1 MPELEAIAL
10 AGGMAALVG
19 AIGAWLTIRLARR
32 SVAWAT
38 LVAPLVVVA
47 SLAAGI
53 WVTARAMFLSSH
65 DLALVAWL
73 LVASV
78 PIALACGF
86 FVSRAVR
93 QIDRQAVSA
102 AAEREREQSLA
113 QTRTEMVTW
122 ASHDLKSP
130 LAGIRVMAEALED
143 GVAPDPDAYHQRIR
157 SESDRMAAM
166 VDDLLEMSRLQG
178 APSPGQFERLN
189 LVEIAR
195 DVVAAQVPVASE
207 RDVSFALET
216 PQSVVIEAD
225 SARLKRALTNVVRNA
240 VLYTEPGSNIGV
252 TVSTHA
258 GVGDGTNY
266 ATVGVADECQGLSE
280 EDLSRMFE
288 PGWRGSVARTPGS
301 ASGTGVGLTMARAI
315 AQELGGDVS
324 VHRATTQPGCVVS
337 LALPSVASAH

>member
-1 MPELEAIAL
+1 MPELEALAL
-10 AGGMAALVG
+10 AGGMAAVVGIVG
-19 AIGAWLTIRLARR
+19 AFLTIRLAQR

-38 LVAPLVVVA
+38 LIAPLVVVA

-53 WVTARAMFLSSH
+53 WVTARAMFLSPH

-73 LVASV
+73 LVASI

-86 FVSRAVR
+86 VVSRAVR
-93 QIDRQAVSA
+93 KIDRQVLVA
-102 AAEREREQSLA
+102 AAERDREQSLA
-113 QTRTEMVTW
+113 KTRTQMVTW

-166 VDDLLEMSRLQG
+166 VDDLLEMSRLQE
-178 APSPGQFERLN
+178 APSPGSLERLN

-195 DVVAAQVPVASE
+195 DVVAAQSPVAAE
-207 RDVSFALET
+207 RGVSFAVET
-216 PQSVVIEAD
+216 PHSVVIEAD
-225 SARLKRALTNVVRNA
+225 SARLTRALTNVVRNA
-240 VLYTEPGSNIGV
+240 VLYTQHGSRIAVNVSAPTSDGGSASQAKVDV
-252 TVSTHA
+252 T
-258 GVGDGTNY
+258 DG
-266 ATVGVADECQGLSE
+266 CQGLSD
-280 EDLSRMFE
+280 EDLARMFE

-315 AQELGGDVS
+315 AQEAGGDVS
-324 VHRATTQPGCVVS
+324 VRRASAGTGCVVT
-337 LALPSVASAH
+337 LVLPTADSH